1 MKNIEAVNIE
11 QSILGSFIVDESLS
25 YKLEDLREEFF
36 TIEYNKQI
44 FKVMKGLHKENLSL
58 DIESIFIKLQEIK
71 EYIQKQKR
79 NALFS
84 YGSEFKIP
92 L

>member
-36 TIEYNKQI
+36 TI
-44 FKVMKGLHKENLSL
+44 
-58 DIESIFIKLQEIK
+58 
-71 EYIQKQKR
+71 
-79 NALFS
+79 
-84 YGSEFKIP
+84 
-92 L
+92 

>member
-36 TIEYNKQI
+36 TIEYNKHI

-58 DIESIFIKLQEIK
+58 DI
-71 EYIQKQKR
+71 
-79 NALFS
+79 
-84 YGSEFKIP
+84 
-92 L
+92 